1 MLPTEKE
8 EIRVKKWIAAGL
20 VLLVMTGCGQV
31 SNESVNRPTSNGHLK
46 IDAHENYHE
55 QLVQQMPRK
64 GTGKVRTK
72 SSAIQL
78 TLDGIA
84 LKLAPAPYMSN
95 GIGFMPLS
103 AVSTVLSASV
113 WTNAS
118 SNTIGIN
125 QGDKRIAFFAGGT
138 SAVVDGVRKTMPAS
152 QVVLGTTYVPVRFLA
167 ESLGYTVSW
176 NTTTQTLAIATKPA
190 VQPGVTV
197 SYTTYAIQSDDTMWD
212 VSIKFGIPMLEL
224 LKLNNRGIN
233 DPLRIGQQLKIPIY
247 HVPVKTTAG
256 PQFGELLD
264 WWTEA
269 RYVFPV
275 GATAVVT
282 DFVTKRT
289 FRVKHTMGGN
299 HADCEPASAAD
310 AATMKSIW
318 GGAYAWTPRA
328 VIVTINGRK
337 LAAASHSYPHDGDSI
352 ADNAYPGHFCIH
364 FLHSTRHVDGLEQ
377 ASMQKQVHVAAGM

>member
-1 MLPTEKE
+1 M
-8 EIRVKKWIAAGL
+8 KKGLLVGFALML
-20 VLLVMTGCGQV
+20 VLMTGCVQ
-31 SNESVNRPTSNGHLK
+31 SSTSKSRQHKPNAHLK
-46 IDAHENYHE
+46 IDARENYKD
-55 QLVQQMPRK
+55 QLHRQMPRNT
-64 GTGKVRTK
+64 GGKVRTK
-72 SSAIQL
+72 ASAVQL
-78 TLDGIA
+78 TLDGIVMQVS
-84 LKLAPAPYMSN
+84 PAAYVQN
-95 GIGFMPLS
+95 DVVYIPLS
-103 AVSTVLSASV
+103 AVSTLLSASV

-152 QVVLGTTYVPVRFLA
+152 QVVLGTTFVPVRFLA
-167 ESLGYTVSW
+167 ESLGYTVTW
-176 NTTTQTLAIATKPA
+176 DAPTQALAISTKPP
-190 VQPGVTV
+190 VQQGVTV
-197 SYTTYAIQSDDTMWD
+197 TYTTYAIQAGDTMWD
-212 VSIKFGIPMLEL
+212 ISIKFGIPMLEL
-224 LKLNNRGIN
+224 LKLNNMGIN
-233 DPLRIGQQLKIPIY
+233 DPLSLGQPLKIPIY

-256 PQFGELLD
+256 PAFGELLD

-289 FRVKHTMGGN
+289 FRVKYTMGGN
-299 HADCEPASAAD
+299 HADCEPVSAAD
-310 AATMKSIW
+310 ATTMKSIW
-318 GGAYAWTPRA
+318 GGAYSWTPRA

-352 ADNAYPGHFCIH
+352 ADNNYPGHFCIH

>member
-1 MLPTEKE
+1 M
-8 EIRVKKWIAAGL
+8 L
-20 VLLVMTGCGQV
+20 VLLTGCVQSKSANPNHHV
-31 SNESVNRPTSNGHLK
+31 PNAHLNV
-46 IDAHENYHE
+46 DAHENYTE
-55 QLVQQMPRK
+55 QLVKQMPR
-64 GTGKVRTK
+64 TGQGEVRTK
-72 SSAIQL
+72 ASGVQL

-84 LKLAPAPYMSN
+84 LDVTPAPYLS
-95 GIGFMPLS
+95 GDIAYMPLS
-103 AVSTVLSASV
+103 AVSTLLSASV

-138 SAVVDGVRKTMPAS
+138 SAVVDGVRKAMPAS

-167 ESLGYTVSW
+167 ESLGYTVTW
-176 NTTTQTLAIATKPA
+176 NTTTQTLAVTTTPP

-197 SYTTYAIQSDDTMWD
+197 TYTTYAIQSGDTMWD
-212 VSIKFGIPMLEL
+212 ISIKFGIPMLEL
-224 LKLNNRGIN
+224 LKLNNMGIN
-233 DPLRIGQQLKIPIY
+233 DPLKLGQELKIPIY

-256 PQFGELLD
+256 PAFGELLD

-289 FRVKHTMGGN
+289 FRVKYTMGGN
-299 HADCEPASAAD
+299 HADCEPATAAD

-318 GGAYAWTPRA
+318 GGAYSWTPRA
-328 VIVTINGRK
+328 VIVTVNGRK

-352 ADNAYPGHFCIH
+352 ADNNYLGHFCIH

>member
-1 MLPTEKE
+1 M
-8 EIRVKKWIAAGL
+8 KKWATVCIAFL
-20 VLLVMTGCGQV
+20 VLTGCGQTQTAKPHTN
-31 SNESVNRPTSNGHLK
+31 SKQAHLK
-46 IDAHENYHE
+46 IDANEDYHA
-55 QLVQQMPRK
+55 QLIRQMPKK
-64 GTGKVRTK
+64 GTGTVRTK

-78 TLDGIA
+78 NLEGIA
-84 LKLAPAPYMSN
+84 LNVDPAPFIQN
-95 GIGFMPLS
+95 GIGYMPLS
-103 AVSTVLSASV
+103 AVSTVFSASV
-113 WTNAS
+113 WTNTS

-125 QGDKRIAFFAGGT
+125 QGDKRIAFFAGGAT
-138 SAVVDGVRKTMPAS
+138 AVVNGVRKPMPAS

-167 ESLGYTVSW
+167 ESLGYTVTW
-176 NTTTQTLAIATKPA
+176 NVATQVLSISTKPP
-190 VQPGVTV
+190 VQAGVTV
-197 SYTTYAIQSDDTMWD
+197 TYTTYAIQTGDTMWD

-224 LKLNNRGIN
+224 LKLNNMGIN
-233 DPLRIGQQLKIPIY
+233 DPLSIGQRLKIPIY

-256 PQFGELLD
+256 LAYGELLD

-289 FRVKHTMGGN
+289 FRVKYTMGGN

-328 VIVTINGRK
+328 VIVTVNGRK

-352 ADNAYPGHFCIH
+352 ADNTYSGHFCIH
-364 FLHSTRHVDGLEQ
+364 FLHSTRHMDGLEQ
-377 ASMQKQVHVAAGM
+377 ASMQKQVHIAAGM